1 MTKAPVAQYS
11 LHNIANFNSELTV
24 RLEDV
29 QIKYNNLL
37 SEYLYF
43 ILDNIVIKDESFF
56 KFIIQRG
63 IFVVTSVFNLILLYS
78 KNLDVAYFHSQKAFY
93 FYVEFIGQISEDQHT
108 FLQLSSRDAMMFVY
122 KKTIF
127 NIDIDMKQ
135 KYQEKNENYKFLSLE
150 KNQYIYQNLV
160 GIFLENCDMKI
171 IVSQMKNHINKIEK
185 IIKKVARYNFL
196 SENLDII
203 LLFIEQIKQNK
214 QTFKGLEIDSL
225 CTTIDVFVKRYYSFI
240 NKEIKNKN
248 KEIKSKILLLN
259 LEDTSDL
266 DAQISDLFL

>member
-1 MTKAPVAQYS
+1 MTKTSTSQYS
-11 LHNIANFNSELTV
+11 LHNTANFNSELTS

-63 IFVVTSVFNLILLYS
+63 IFTVTSVFNIILFYS

-127 NIDIDMKQ
+127 DIDNETKK
-135 KYQEKNENYKFLSLE
+135 KYQVNNDNYKLSHLE
-150 KNQYIYQNLV
+150 KNQSIYQNMV
-160 GIFLENCDMKI
+160 CIFLENCDVK
-171 IVSQMKNHINKIEK
+171 IVSTKIKHHLNKIEK
-185 IIKKVARYNFL
+185 IIQKVTQSKFS
-196 SENLDII
+196 SEQLDNI
-203 LLFIEQIKQNK
+203 LLFIEQNRKNFIKL
-214 QTFKGLEIDSL
+214 GDDSL
-225 CTTIDVFVKRYYSFI
+225 YTMIELFI
-240 NKEIKNKN
+240 KKYHLFISKGNKEIKNK
-248 KEIKSKILLLN
+248 ILTWN
-259 LEDTSDL
+259 LEYNTSDL
-266 DAQISDLFL
+266 DALINDLFL